1 MGAVNQDAVVSAAE
15 DEGLEKVERR
25 ERNEK

>member
-15 DEGLEKVERR
+15 DEGLDRKGREER
-25 ERNEK
+25 EE